1 MFGFDWTGD
10 GKESLIDDLITLD
23 VLGLLDDEDE
33 SDEEDEDDE
42 DDEDNEDDWCSSRA
56 SHS

>member
-23 VLGLLDDEDE
+23 VLELLDE
-33 SDEEDEDDE
+33 SY
-42 DDEDNEDDWCSSRA
+42 
-56 SHS
+56 

>member
-1 MFGFDWTGD
+1 MKAGGVEMFGFDWTGD

-23 VLGLLDDEDE
+23 VLGRLRRLDDEDE

-42 DDEDNEDDWCSSRA
+42 
-56 SHS
+56 

>member
-1 MFGFDWTGD
+1 MKAGGVEMFGFDWPGD

-42 DDEDNEDDWCSSRA
+42 
-56 SHS
+56 